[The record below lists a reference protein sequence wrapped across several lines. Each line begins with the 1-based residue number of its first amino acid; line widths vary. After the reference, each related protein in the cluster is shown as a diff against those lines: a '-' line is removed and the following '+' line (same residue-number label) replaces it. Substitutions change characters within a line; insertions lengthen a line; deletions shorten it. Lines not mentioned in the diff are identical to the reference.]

1 MTNILIACD
10 SFKRSLSSKQANN
23 AIKEGVQVSLKES
36 NIKCVSMADG
46 GERTLDAF
54 FENLECTKIEYVGN
68 NHYNLP
74 VKTYYLYNEKEK
86 TVYID
91 IAGVSGLHLVSV
103 ENRNIIQATS
113 FGFGCLI
120 KDSLRLKPK
129 HIVVCLGGSGCS
141 DGGIGMLYGLNAKF
155 LDAYNNLITPTINN
169 YKLIDKIDLSETL
182 KLFEKTHITVACDV
196 SNPYCGK
203 DSASLVYSKQKGASE
218 TEALMLEESLIH
230 INEIFKKQFSCDL
243 KDLPKTGCAGG
254 ISGALYL
261 LDAKLESGI
270 DLVLK
275 LVDFKTKLKNI
286 DLVITG
292 EGSTDSQTMYGKTIS
307 GIARL
312 SKESNVGV
320 IVISGRIK
328 DADNLY
334 EIGVSAMFSILN
346 EVMDLETAMN
356 NGYELLKKQAEN
368 IGRLIKT
375 I

>member
-1 MTNILIACD
+1 M
-10 SFKRSLSSKQANN
+10 
-23 AIKEGVQVSLKES
+23 
-36 NIKCVSMADG
+36 
-46 GERTLDAF
+46 
-54 FENLECTKIEYVGN
+54 
-68 NHYNLP
+68 
-74 VKTYYLYNEKEK
+74 
-86 TVYID
+86 
-91 IAGVSGLHLVSV
+91 
-103 ENRNIIQATS
+103 
-113 FGFGCLI
+113 
-120 KDSLRLKPK
+120 
-129 HIVVCLGGSGCS
+129 
-141 DGGIGMLYGLNAKF
+141 
-155 LDAYNNLITPTINN
+155 
-169 YKLIDKIDLSETL
+169 
-182 KLFEKTHITVACDV
+182 
-196 SNPYCGK
+196 
-203 DSASLVYSKQKGASE
+203 
-218 TEALMLEESLIH
+218 
-230 INEIFKKQFSCDL
+230 
-243 KDLPKTGCAGG
+243 
-254 ISGALYL
+254 YL